1 MTKMS
6 SRTTQKHKRKLGR
19 GCDCVETYTF
29 GDTVYSE
36 ACQKS
41 NKKTGKYTGG
51 LFTILASICYDEM
64 SWRKEHN
71 SAVQAYSSAQSAIS
85 FVIWYQITET
95 IKEDAQN
102 GSEQKNKKKRARALF
117 LCKLTTNT
125 NFKTLGCWGN
135 VNKYKSH
142 KPRFY
147 SQENIKNVSN
157 VKTETFYYSIIFWQ
171 QHISKLGQGEETA
184 EKVVVI
190 NSRR

>member
-1 MTKMS
+1 
-6 SRTTQKHKRKLGR
+6 
-19 GCDCVETYTF
+19 
-29 GDTVYSE
+29 
-36 ACQKS
+36 
-41 NKKTGKYTGG
+41 
-51 LFTILASICYDEM
+51 M

-190 NSRR
+190 VTRLGIKSFSEVKMGTGSPICKKLHLQIVGQFQSNVPQ